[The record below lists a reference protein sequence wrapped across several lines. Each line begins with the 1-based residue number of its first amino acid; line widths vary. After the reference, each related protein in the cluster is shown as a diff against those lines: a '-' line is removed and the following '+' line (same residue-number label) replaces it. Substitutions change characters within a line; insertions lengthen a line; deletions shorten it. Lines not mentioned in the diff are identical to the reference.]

1 MKRNPVFQW
10 AVWEQKIV
18 RKEHVVMKYFGTD
31 GFRGEANVDLNV
43 VHAYK
48 VGRFLGWYYGQE
60 HKARIVIGKD
70 TRRSSYMFE
79 DALASGLTA
88 SGADV
93 YLLHVTPTPSVSYV
107 VRTEQFDCGIMI
119 SASHNPYYDNGLKV
133 INGGGHKL
141 EAEIEEK
148 IEAYIDSEKDTI
160 PFATREKIGRTVDYA
175 IGRHRYIGYLMS
187 LATRSFKNINV
198 GLDCANGSSYS
209 VAKGVFD
216 ALGAKTYAIGME
228 PDGTNINDGCGSTHI
243 ENLQAYV
250 KENHLDVGFAYD
262 GDADR
267 CIAVD
272 DKGEI
277 IDGDAIMYLCG
288 CYLKEKGELNNNT
301 IVTTV
306 MSNLGLYK
314 ALDQK
319 GIAYEKTAVGDKYVN
334 ANMMENGHSL
344 GGEQSGH
351 IIFSKH
357 ATTGD
362 GILTSLMVMEAMLE
376 CKQSLAALTSEV
388 RIYPQLLKNVRV
400 ADKKTARENPTVI
413 KAVEAVAEALGDEG
427 RILVRESGTEPVI
440 RIMVEALDDTLCK
453 KYVEQ
458 VEDVMKKEQ
467 LTV

>member
-1 MKRNPVFQW
+1 M
-10 AVWEQKIV
+10 
-18 RKEHVVMKYFGTD
+18 MKYFGTD

-79 DALASGLTA
+79 DALSSGLTA

-107 VRTEQFDCGIMI
+107 VRTEDFDCGIMI

-133 INGGGHKL
+133 INGNGHKL

-148 IEAYIDSEKDTI
+148 IEEYIDSEEDTI
-160 PFATREKIGRTVDYA
+160 PFATRENIGCTVDYA
-175 IGRHRYIGYLMS
+175 VGRHRYIGYLMS
-187 LATRSFKNINV
+187 LATRSFKNTRV

-228 PDGTNINDGCGSTHI
+228 PDGTNINKDCGSTHI
-243 ENLQAYV
+243 ENLQRYV
-250 KENHLDVGFAYD
+250 KEKNLDIGFAYD

-267 CIAVD
+267 CLAVD
-272 DKGEI
+272 DQGEI
-277 IDGDAIMYLCG
+277 IDGDAILYLCG

-301 IVTTV
+301 VVTTV

-314 ALDQK
+314 AFDK
-319 GIAYEKTAVGDKYVN
+319 AGIKYEKTAVGDKYVN

-351 IIFSKH
+351 IIFSKY
-357 ATTGD
+357 AVTGD
-362 GILTSLMVMEAMLE
+362 GVLTSLMLMEVMLE
-376 CKQSLAALTSEV
+376 KKAKLSEL
-388 RIYPQLLKNVRV
+388 RKNLKIYPQLLKNVRV
-400 ADKKTARENPTVI
+400 ADKPAANSDPDVIAAKEEVEKLLGEN
-413 KAVEAVAEALGDEG
+413 G
-427 RILVRESGTEPVI
+427 RILIRESGTEPVI
-440 RIMVEALDDTLCK
+440 RVMVEAETQELCE
-453 KYVEQ
+453 KYVDQ
-458 VEDVMKKEQ
+458 VIDVLKRNNHVVE
-467 LTV
+467 

>member
-1 MKRNPVFQW
+1 
-10 AVWEQKIV
+10 
-18 RKEHVVMKYFGTD
+18 MKYFGTD

-79 DALASGLTA
+79 DALSSGLTA

-133 INGGGHKL
+133 INGNGHKL
-141 EAEIEEK
+141 EAEVEEK
-148 IEAYIDSEKDTI
+148 IETYIDSPEDTI

-187 LATRSFKNINV
+187 LATRSFKNVRV

-228 PDGTNINDGCGSTHI
+228 PDGTNINKDCGSTHI
-243 ENLQAYV
+243 ESLQAFV
-250 KENHLDVGFAYD
+250 KEKGLDVGFAYD

-267 CIAVD
+267 CMAVD
-272 DKGEI
+272 EHGNVV
-277 IDGDAIMYLCG
+277 DGDLILYVCG
-288 CYLKEKGELNNNT
+288 KYLKEIGQLKDDM

-306 MSNLGLYK
+306 MSNIGLYK
-314 ALDQK
+314 ACDKIGLRYQQTK
-319 GIAYEKTAVGDKYVN
+319 VGDKYVFE
-334 ANMMENGHSL
+334 NMMENGYRL

-362 GILTSLMVMEAMLE
+362 GILTSLKIMEVLLE
-376 CKQSLAALTSEV
+376 KKTTLGTLTSEV
-388 RIYPQLLKNVRV
+388 QIYPQLLENLRV
-400 ADKKTARENPTVI
+400 TDKKAVLEHPEVK
-413 KAVEAVAEALGDEG
+413 KAIAEVTEALGSDG
-427 RILVRESGTEPVI
+427 RILVRESGTEPLLRV
-440 RIMVEALDDTLCK
+440 MVEATTQELCK
-453 KYVEQ
+453 EYVGK
-458 VEDVMKKEQ
+458 VIDTMKRIM
-467 LTV
+467 